1 MTPASLTELKEI
13 WNQYMRTSL
22 SGSGQPTAAHEHHPA
37 GLHESWASR
46 VSRCLLLELPVGVI
60 ACMARTA
67 VSCSHRAM
75 PG

>member
-13 WNQYMRTSL
+13 WKQYMRTSL
-22 SGSGQPTAAHEHHPA
+22 SGQSQPTAAHEHHPA
-37 GLHESWASR
+37 GLHES
-46 VSRCLLLELPVGVI
+46 CLLLELPVGVI